1 MNARPSFRTSCSDPT
16 ADSRSNVI
24 RQSPLTQPSIL
35 LVSYHFYPSNEIG
48 ARRPTALA
56 KFLVDKGVRVV
67 VVSAFGGKQVE
78 SGAEILPGVVAVPV
92 RRPPRKFIDSMVAL
106 KRKLSRIR
114 SASADC
120 GSNPRSTEPSSGA
133 FDSVWTRMRDR
144 FFRMVFFIDEYKSWG
159 RLARKAAIR
168 EGLRRPPNLVLSSSP
183 PASVLWSGALAA
195 RRLRVPHIVDM
206 RDPWTDIFAAL
217 HPTWTLDLALSRRIE
232 GWVMR
237 SAAAITST
245 GSNVI
250 RLLTERQPELASKS
264 FVVRNGFDG
273 TYMHGTLD
281 TGGRLAIFFA
291 GELYLNR
298 DPFPLLHALERL
310 LSRPHVDASRVS
322 VTFMGRRTEQT
333 GQSVSNWLV
342 GKRCA
347 QVVKFLPPQ
356 PPEAVAKVTLESS
369 VLLNLAQHQ
378 PLSVPAKTFEHLAS
392 GRENLLLCEDEAES
406 ATLVAGISGVIQ
418 VDPADADA
426 LDRVLM
432 DLYERHVNQGRM
444 RAPTEEDVRSFSRAT
459 AHETFWW
466 IISSVGDLRAP
477 SN

>member
-16 ADSRSNVI
+16 VDPRSNVT
-24 RQSPLTQPSIL
+24 RRSPLTQPSIL

-56 KFLVDKGVRVV
+56 KYLVDKGVRVV
-67 VVSAFGGKQVE
+67 VVSAFGGRQVE
-78 SGAEILPGVVAVPV
+78 PGSEILPGVVAVPV
-92 RRPPRKFIDSMVAL
+92 SRPPRKFIDSMVAL

-114 SASADC
+114 S
-120 GSNPRSTEPSSGA
+120 GSTERN
-133 FDSVWTRMRDR
+133 FDSRSLEPHSGESVRVWTRMRDG

-168 EGLRRPPNLVLSSSP
+168 EGLRCPPSLVLSSSP
-183 PASVLWSGALAA
+183 PPSVLWSGALAA
-195 RRLRVPHIVDM
+195 RHLRVPHIVDM
-206 RDPWTDIFAAL
+206 RDPWTDIVAAL
-217 HPTWTLDLALSRRIE
+217 HPTWTLELALSRKIE

-245 GSNVI
+245 GSNVV

-273 TYMHGTLD
+273 TYMHGTLE
-281 TGGRLAIFFA
+281 TGKRLAIFFA

-310 LSRPHVDASRVS
+310 LSRPDIDARRVS
-322 VTFMGRRTEQT
+322 VTFMGRKTEET
-333 GQSVSNWLV
+333 GRSVSNWLE
-342 GKRCA
+342 GKRSA
-347 QVVKFLPPQ
+347 EIVKFLPPQ
-356 PPEAVAKVTLESS
+356 PPDVVAKVTLESS

-392 GRENLLLCEDEAES
+392 GRENLLLCEDDAES
-406 ATLVAGISGVIQ
+406 ARLVAEIPGVIQ

-426 LDRVLM
+426 LDRALM
-432 DLYERHVNQGRM
+432 DLYERHVNQGQM
-444 RAPTEEDVRSFSRAT
+444 RAPAEEDVRSFSRVS

-466 IISSVGDLRAP
+466 IISSVGNL
-477 SN
+477 